1 MKTKMIKFIIP
12 VMAIVFAIAASA
24 FTAVDKVADDAAIS
38 EGYVFDATQTP
49 RCQEVN
55 NLDCSLEG
63 DYMCTYKE
71 KPVYQLPGA
80 TICSIPLARVTPE

>member
-1 MKTKMIKFIIP
+1 MKTRMIKFITP
-12 VMAIVFAIAASA
+12 VMAIVFAIVASA
-24 FTAVDKVADDAAIS
+24 FTAVDTAADDAHITQ
-38 EGYVFDATQTP
+38 GYVFDATQTP

-63 DYMCTYKE
+63 DYMCTYEGKQ
-71 KPVYQLPGA
+71 VYQLPGA